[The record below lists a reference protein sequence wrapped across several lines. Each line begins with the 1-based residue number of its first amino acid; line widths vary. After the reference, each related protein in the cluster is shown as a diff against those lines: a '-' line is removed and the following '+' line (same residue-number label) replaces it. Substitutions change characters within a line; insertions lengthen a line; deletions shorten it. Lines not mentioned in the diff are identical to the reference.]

1 MQHCYEIII
10 TRGTSKSLKN
20 EIYLQMELLLPK
32 QNTTMKNSEGE
43 CVAEINSK
51 CREKSSLCFMKGS
64 KIFET
69 LLHCKCASIQ
79 MNTEIYPIIN
89 CN

>member
-1 MQHCYEIII
+1 
-10 TRGTSKSLKN
+10 
-20 EIYLQMELLLPK
+20 MELLSTKL
-32 QNTTMKNSEGE
+32 NTTMKNSAGE

-51 CREKSSLCFMKGS
+51 CREKDSLFFMKES
-64 KIFET
+64 NIFET

-79 MNTEIYPIIN
+79 MNTEIYPITN